1 MHKARSAIHA
11 IHSRSGSDRVSGVA
25 ALLCCLSGAVGIGA
39 AIGYG
44 QNVSAQASVYR
55 CTAPDGSVEFRQRA
69 CQEAHTSTQVQ
80 IEDNRTG
87 WVPPPGEEPATAAK
101 KKRTKERRSRTV
113 ADDKEKNADR
123 CWSKRQQIERVNA
136 ELRAG
141 YKPQRGVKLRR
152 RRSEYEEYL
161 SRYCR

>member
-1 MHKARSAIHA
+1 MHKAKSTSPGVALRSK
-11 IHSRSGSDRVSGVA
+11 SRRVSGVA
-25 ALLCCLSGAVGIGA
+25 ALLCCLGGATGVGISSS
-39 AIGYG
+39 
-44 QNVSAQASVYR
+44 QNASAQASVHR

-87 WVPPPGEEPATAAK
+87 WVPPAGDEPATAAK
-101 KKRTKERRSRTV
+101 EKKTKERRSPGV
-113 ADDKEKNADR
+113 ADDKDKYADR

-141 YKPQRGVKLRR
+141 YTPQRGVKLRR